1 MRIPSR
7 PITLTALAL
16 VLCLFLIWDGT
27 SSDTIPITTRSASA
41 RNHFLEGRVLFEE
54 NRKDAAEA
62 CFVKALELDPRFAL
76 AHLYLSRVQTNGRE
90 GSNSLARAVS
100 LIDGVSKGER
110 LMILADRA
118 GRFQQLALRREILSE
133 LTGAYPRDVRAHFEL
148 GLHYFRLRH
157 WDSAI
162 IAYSR
167 AVALSPTY
175 ASAYNGMGYC
185 YRFMGNLWAAEEC
198 FLNYMSLIPDAPN
211 PYDSYADLLTKM
223 NRHREAIQF
232 YEEALKVQ
240 PDFVASH
247 LGIANNLCVL
257 ERHDE
262 ARVQLNRLLERA
274 VNDAQR
280 RAALRGLCMT
290 YLDQGDFET
299 AFEQF
304 EAAHQ
309 IAIAAVDT
317 VAMAQDLDAMGLMW
331 LEINLPEEAYKAFTT
346 ALNLVVASATVPS
359 VAEQAQLDHYQRLA
373 LVWLHRGDVV
383 QAQNIVLH
391 YQAEALR
398 TKDRNRIQTA
408 HQTLGR
414 IALES
419 GDTQL
424 AIKELSES
432 DLEQAL
438 NQYYLALAHEAAGDL
453 PQALR
458 LYIRASTYDQ
468 FGRLGQAFV
477 RQKALRRVESL
488 RLVQESHEEAPEL

>member
-1 MRIPSR
+1 MPRKL
-7 PITLTALAL
+7 ITLTALAL
-16 VLCLFLIWDGT
+16 VVCLLLIWNSPGP
-27 SSDTIPITTRSASA
+27 DTIPITTRSATA
-41 RNHFLEGRVLFEE
+41 LIHFTEGRNLFEQ
-54 NRKDAAEA
+54 NRKIAAESSLH
-62 CFVKALELDPRFAL
+62 KALDLDPRLAM
-76 AHLYLSRVQTNGRE
+76 AHLYLSRIQTNGNEAR
-90 GSNSLARAVS
+90 NSLARAVS
-100 LIDGVSKGER
+100 LANEVSDGER

-118 GRFQQLALRREILSE
+118 GSFQQPARQHELLSK
-133 LTGAYPRDVRAHFEL
+133 LTETYSGDARVHLEL
-148 GLHYFRLRH
+148 GLYFFRLKH

-162 IAYSR
+162 ISYSR

-185 YRFMGNLWAAEEC
+185 YRFLGNLCAAEEC

-232 YEEALKVQ
+232 YKEALKVQ

-257 ERHDE
+257 GQHKE
-262 ARVQLNRLLERA
+262 AREQLGHLLEIA
-274 VNDAQR
+274 WNDDQR
-280 RAALRGLCMT
+280 RAALQGIMMS
-290 YLDQGDFET
+290 YLDQGNFEA

-304 EAAHQ
+304 ETAHQ
-309 IAIAAVDT
+309 IAIAAADT
-317 VAMAQDLDAMGLMW
+317 VAMAQDLDAMGKMW
-331 LEINLPEEAYKAFTT
+331 LEIDRSEEASKAFT
-346 ALNLVVASATVPS
+346 ASLNLIVLSAVAPS
-359 VAEQAQLDHYQRLA
+359 VAEQAQLDHYQRQA
-373 LVWLHRGDVV
+373 LVWLQRGNIV
-383 QAQNIVLH
+383 QAQDIIQQ

-398 TKDRNRIQTA
+398 TKDQNRIQTA
-408 HQTLGR
+408 HETLGR

-419 GDTQL
+419 GDIQQ

-438 NQYYLALAHEAAGDL
+438 NQYYLALAYEVAGDL

-458 LYIRASTYDQ
+458 LYIKASTYDQ

-488 RLVQESHEEAPEL
+488 RLVQEPHQEVPVL